1 MNQSS
6 MKNQIKDILLISALL
21 LLVISLIGNYFQP
34 SMRKPVVETLFVTD
48 TLVQV
53 DTIIHTVTQ
62 HVTIDRPVPVY
73 IDTTSNIRTYRDT
86 IFHPFGTIKRE
97 ELVLGEILK
106 QDLHIDF
113 KIPETLRT
121 LTVTNS
127 TTQTVRS
134 PLLFMTGGFRY
145 NTAAQTLMPT
155 IGILWVTPGHQ
166 YTLGLEVDLDRTVSV
181 RVGIRLGGIY

>member
-1 MNQSS
+1 M
-6 MKNQIKDILLISALL
+6 SALML
-21 LLVISLIGNYFQP
+21 LMISLAGNYFQH
-34 SMRKPVVETLFVTD
+34 SMRKPVIETVFVTD

-53 DTIIHTVTQ
+53 DTIIHTVTHQ
-62 HVTIDRPVPVY
+62 VTIDRPVPVY
-73 IDTTSNIRTYRDT
+73 IDTSTNIRTYRDT
-86 IFHPFGTIKRE
+86 IFHPFGTINRE

-134 PLLFMTGGFRY
+134 PMLFVTGGFRY
-145 NTAAQTLMPT
+145 NHSELRLVPT
-155 IGILWVTPGHQ
+155 VGLFGVVPGHK
-166 YTLGLEVDLDRTVSV
+166 LGMGINMGLDGTFSVDLCV
-181 RVGIRLGGIY
+181 RIVK

>member
-1 MNQSS
+1 MSAL
-6 MKNQIKDILLISALL
+6 MLLI
-21 LLVISLIGNYFQP
+21 ISLIGNYFQY
-34 SMRKPVVETLFVTD
+34 SLRKPVIETVFVTD

-73 IDTTSNIRTYRDT
+73 IDTSTNIRTYRDT
-86 IFHPFGTIKRE
+86 IFHPFGTINRE

-106 QDLHIDF
+106 QDLKIDY

-127 TTQTVRS
+127 TTQTIRS
-134 PLLFMTGGFRY
+134 PLVFVTGGFRY

-155 IGILWVTPGHQ
+155 IGILWVTQGHQ
-166 YTLGLEVDLDRTVSV
+166 YTLGLEVDLDKMVSV
-181 RVGIRLGGIY
+181 RVGIRL